1 MFEGIKKTIKEK
13 VLPLLPSSVQHLAR
27 DTREMRDLPGDLI
40 QDGQEQFEQMLN
52 ASPLGQKALEDLL
65 NNKKKHVG
73 RLDRGLSIII
83 EISDERQDDMTP
95 ARPDEVRALSA
106 THLARCTNMPGKLRI
121 HFSPKLAER

>member
-1 MFEGIKKTIKEK
+1 MFEGLKKAFKEN
-13 VLPLLPSSVQHLAR
+13 VEPLLPPSVQRLVN
-27 DTREMRDLPGDLI
+27 DTRQMRDLPGGLI

-83 EISDERQDDMTP
+83 EISDERQDHMTP

-121 HFSPKLAER
+121 CFTPKPPAR